1 VPSATIR
8 ALAAG
13 HDEHGGKAAVVDE
26 VIETAGRQLRL
37 LRQARGLTLAE
48 LAERA
53 GLTDGYLSSVERGKI
68 APSLSSLATIAAVLG
83 SDMSVFFPTT
93 TRDHVHVH
101 RAGRQDHLRVA
112 ASSNETYTILSARSV
127 LPNFTGL
134 IEDLVP
140 SDADTTY
147 SFFGERFLVVLGGEI
162 ELQIDTTTYRLGPG
176 RMIHYS
182 AHPNHRLRVVSE
194 QVAQM
199 LWVVTPALL

>member
-1 VPSATIR
+1 MV
-8 ALAAG
+8 
-13 HDEHGGKAAVVDE
+13 EE

-48 LAERA
+48 LAGRA
-53 GLTDGYLSSVERGKI
+53 GLTDGYLSSVERGAT

-83 SDMSVFFPTT
+83 SDMSVFFPTIS
-93 TRDHVHVH
+93 RGRVHVH
-101 RAGRQDHLRVA
+101 RAARGDHLRVA
-112 ASSNETYTILSARSV
+112 AGSNETYTILSARSV
-127 LPNFTGL
+127 APNFTGL

-140 SDADTTY
+140 SAADTNY
-147 SFFGERFLVVLGGEI
+147 SFFGERFLVMLDGEI
-162 ELQIDTTTYRLGPG
+162 ELRIDTTAYRLGRN

-194 QVAQM
+194 QPAQM

>member
-1 VPSATIR
+1 
-8 ALAAG
+8 
-13 HDEHGGKAAVVDE
+13 VVDE

-53 GLTDGYLSSVERGKI
+53 GLTDGYLSSVERGTTS
-68 APSLSSLATIAAVLG
+68 PSLSSLATIAAVLG

-93 TRDHVHVH
+93 TRGQVHVH
-101 RAGRQDHLRVA
+101 RAGRGDHLRIA
-112 ASSNETYTILSARSV
+112 AGSNETYTILSARSV
-127 LPNFTGL
+127 SPNFTGL

-140 SDADTTY
+140 TESAMSR
-147 SFFGERFLVVLGGEI
+147 SFFGERFLVMLDGEV

-176 RMIHYS
+176 KMIHYS

-194 QVAQM
+194 QAARI

>member
-1 VPSATIR
+1 LSVDDVATTEGDRKKNHYHFDRHSAEYRSKFKTITEEMH
-8 ALAAG
+8 AKCPMAWTETYGGHWVAAG
-13 HDEHGGKAAVVDE
+13 
-26 VIETAGRQLRL
+26 
-37 LRQARGLTLAE
+37 
-48 LAERA
+48 
-53 GLTDGYLSSVERGKI
+53 
-68 APSLSSLATIAAVLG
+68 
-83 SDMSVFFPTT
+83 
-93 TRDHVHVH
+93 
-101 RAGRQDHLRVA
+101 
-112 ASSNETYTILSARSV
+112 SNETYTILSARSV
-127 LPNFTGL
+127 VPNFTGL